1 MIVET
6 EVASDGHK
14 PTVRKVFS
22 NKDYL
27 KLWIGQF
34 VSNTGSS
41 ITLIVLPL
49 FVYFYTG
56 STYWLGIISLDEVI
70 PILVVTPF
78 AGVFADTHNRKL
90 VMIGSDLL
98 NTFLIFLIPIL
109 ITFDNAFNTQ
119 VILIGITI
127 DVFLGASVTRFF
139 MPARSASIPRI
150 VDKDE
155 LRIAVSISQ
164 TTFQLIMAIGPII
177 GAAVATFI
185 GYRYAFILD
194 GLSFIF
200 SAITLVMIKTDLK
213 PLQVTEDVVQNKPSL
228 LLGTKKLFQIKSLRF
243 LMIIFSFLIFAD
255 ASINTFLV
263 AFVKYNLK
271 MSDVQYG
278 TTLTIL
284 GASGVVA
291 GILLTSKISNVKK
304 PIFLTIFAFVS
315 FGFVSLPFAII
326 TKAWQLYLVAL
337 LIGPLN
343 ILINVPVNII
353 FFRETT
359 DDIRGQV
366 FSALNMMVSLFT
378 IVGIIYGTIFSPI
391 IGLRELFFLNALLI
405 IIIGI
410 IGLIYLLFINNLDN
424 LDSIETKPTIISPNA
439 IISD

>member
-1 MIVET
+1 MTKESELV
-6 EVASDGHK
+6 SNNRK
-14 PTVRKVFS
+14 PSVREVFS

-56 STYWLGIISLDEVI
+56 SNNWLGIIALVEVI
-70 PILVVTPF
+70 PILVISPF
-78 AGVFADTHNRKL
+78 AGVFADTHNRKV
-90 VMIGSDLL
+90 VMIGSDII
-98 NTFLIFLIPIL
+98 NSILILLIPVL
-109 ITFDNAFNTQ
+109 ITFANSSNSQ
-119 VILIGITI
+119 IILIGITI
-127 DVFLGASVTRFF
+127 DVFLGSSVSRFF

-150 VDKDE
+150 VKKNE
-155 LRIAVSISQ
+155 IGIAVSISQ
-164 TTFQLIMAIGPII
+164 TTFQLIMTIGPIV

-200 SAITLVMIKTDLK
+200 SAITLAMIKTDLK
-213 PLQVTEDVVQNKPSL
+213 PIPLNDENIQTKPGI

-243 LMIIFSFLIFAD
+243 LIIIFSFLIFAN

-263 AFVKYNLK
+263 AFAKFYLN
-271 MSDVQYG
+271 MSDVEYG

-291 GILLTSKISNVKK
+291 GVLLTNKISNVSK
-304 PIFLTIFAFVS
+304 PIFLIIFAFVS
-315 FGFVSLPFAII
+315 FGIISLPFAII
-326 TKAWQLYLVAL
+326 THSWQLYLIAS

-353 FFRETT
+353 FYRDTT
-359 DDIRGQV
+359 DAIRGQV

-378 IVGIIYGTIFSPI
+378 MLGIIYGTILSSV
-391 IGLRELFFLNALLI
+391 IGLRELFFLNSLI
-405 IIIGI
+405 IVMVGF
-410 IGLIYLLFINNLDN
+410 IGLFYLLFVNNLDKIEIPVN
-424 LDSIETKPTIISPNA
+424 EQSIFLTDATV
-439 IISD
+439 SD